1 VIVSGRQQQDGLPQE
16 LPVKLGKAISWLRRR
31 LQAELFPRLE
41 ECWETPLTEK
51 EQKLV
56 GILEL
61 VELERFVVRTA
72 SEQWLGRK
80 LKERE
85 AIARSFVAKA
95 VYGYL
100 TTRILMEAVK
110 TSPSLR
116 LICGFDRPSAIPS
129 ESTFSRA
136 FAEFAEIELG
146 QRVHDAMVERFLKPE
161 LVGHISRDATAI
173 EGREKP
179 VKKLPKEKPAPRKRG
194 RPARGE
200 QREPKKQ
207 TRLERQ
213 RDQSAE
219 EALTELPVLS
229 DCGSKQNSKG
239 FKETWIGYKLH
250 ADVND
255 CGLPVSVV
263 LTAASVH
270 DSQVAIPLM
279 KMSSAK
285 VDYLYDLMDSAY
297 DAGPIYE
304 ISRSLSHVP
313 IIDKNSRRKE
323 VLPMAPHEAA
333 RYNERTAVERFN
345 SRLKEEFG
353 GRNVMVRGARKV
365 MMHLMFGVVA
375 IFADQLLKLAT

>member
-1 VIVSGRQQQDGLPQE
+1 
-16 LPVKLGKAISWLRRR
+16 VKLGKAISWLRRR
-31 LQAELFPRLE
+31 LQAELFPCLE

-61 VELERFVVRTA
+61 VEVERFVVRTA
-72 SEQWLGRK
+72 LEQWLGRK

-85 AIARSFVAKA
+85 AIARSFVTKA
-95 VYGYL
+95 VYGYP
-100 TTRILMEAVK
+100 TTRILMEALK
-110 TSPSLR
+110 TSTSLR
-116 LICGFDRPSAIPS
+116 RICGFDRPSAIPS

-136 FAEFAEIELG
+136 FAEFAETELG

-194 RPARGE
+194 RPAKGE
-200 QREPKKQ
+200 QREPKEQ
-207 TRLERQ
+207 TRLDRQ

-219 EALTELPVLS
+219 EALAELPVLS
-229 DCGSKQNSKG
+229 DCCSKQNSKG

-304 ISRSLSHVP
+304 ISRSLRHVP
-313 IIDKNSRRKE
+313 IIDKNPRGKE
-323 VLPMAPHEAA
+323 VIPMAPHEAA
-333 RYNERTAVERFN
+333 RYNERTAVERFS